1 MRPLPGPV
9 GLPRVR
15 TCVIVNVY
23 VCVDVCECVCLCLR
37 ARASC
42 RWNAVLTDFNIAFV
56 VIFAAEAVCKN
67 LAVGPRVYFS
77 RGWSRFDFAVVV
89 VSVVGLFVSEGFGAN
104 ALRALRVARI
114 IRLVK
119 RARTL
124 RVMFNCFVLSLPS
137 LWNIG
142 SLLFVV
148 IYIFAILGTS
158 RRPVCECRRCGS
170 LAGASLLNCRSRSR
184 SDVTYPR
191 CAYSA
196 IADIP

>member
-1 MRPLPGPV
+1 M
-9 GLPRVR
+9 
-15 TCVIVNVY
+15 
-23 VCVDVCECVCLCLR
+23 
-37 ARASC
+37 
-42 RWNAVLTDFNIAFV
+42 LTDFNIAFV

-170 LAGASLLNCRSRSR
+170 LAGASLLNCRSRFR
-184 SDVTYPR
+184 SVIDCHVPALCLLGHR
-191 CAYSA
+191 RHPLILHCGAVA
-196 IADIP
+196 MWCRHELLWRVQ